1 MCHCYENLPGIGS
14 VSRKRVH
21 CPVLNKPPLRRRNPD
36 CYTTLLLRL
45 PQTGDITNIE
55 IYATSSP
62 LRNASHKVYGQGQEF
77 TEQPSQSDGTLV
89 ISCDYDR

>member
-1 MCHCYENLPGIGS
+1 MCHCYKNLPGIGS
-14 VSRKRVH
+14 VSRERVH
-21 CPVLNKPPLRRRNPD
+21 CPVLNKPPLRRRKPD
-36 CYTTLLLRL
+36 CYTTPLLRL
-45 PQTGDITNIE
+45 PQTGDINNIE

-62 LRNASHKVYGQGQEF
+62 LRIASHKVYGRGQEF